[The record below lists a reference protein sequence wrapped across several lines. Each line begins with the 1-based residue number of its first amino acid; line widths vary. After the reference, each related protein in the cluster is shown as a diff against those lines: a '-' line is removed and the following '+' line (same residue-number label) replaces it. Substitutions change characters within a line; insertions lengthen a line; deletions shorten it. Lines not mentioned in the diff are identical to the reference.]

1 MMGFSVYSILESKNS
16 DPEEFTQNSREII
29 LKVPVSLPYLS
40 DWQSPEEGSGE
51 LLHEADYYDI
61 VSKQIVNDTLYVKCQ
76 FNENARDRFWNLV
89 STFDEHISS
98 SQDPQKGH
106 NSLLLKNLLKEYMAN
121 GRKHTFIVLEWLSP
135 VVYQNYAWS
144 FPEIPE
150 NDLPAPPP
158 DLV

>member
-1 MMGFSVYSILESKNS
+1 MGFSVYSIMELKNADS
-16 DPEEFTQNSREII
+16 EALIQNSGELI

-51 LLHEADYYDI
+51 LLHKADYYNI

-89 STFDEHISS
+89 STFDDQIKS
-98 SQDPQKGH
+98 SQGTQTGH
-106 NSLLLKNLLKEYMAN
+106 GSLLLKNLLKEYMAY
-121 GRKHTFIVLEWLSP
+121 GRKHTFFILEWLSP
-135 VVYQNYAWS
+135 VVYQNDALS
-144 FPEIPE
+144 FTEIPQ

-158 DLV
+158 DLI